1 MKIYHLV
8 IPLALIA
15 VLFPALG
22 SKMLAA
28 LTILAI
34 VLWVVVLL
42 SKPLFSRSPNKPR
55 R

>member
-15 VLFPALG
+15 VLIPSLG

-28 LTILAI
+28 VFGLAI
-34 VLWVVVLL
+34 VLWVVALL
-42 SKPLFSRSPNKPR
+42 SKPLFGRSQDKPR
-55 R
+55 

>member
-15 VLFPALG
+15 VLLPALG

-28 LTILAI
+28 LIGLAI
-34 VLWVVVLL
+34 VLWVVVAL
-42 SKPLFSRSPNKPR
+42 SKPLFGRSPDKPR
-55 R
+55 